1 VQNLVELGISRMILL
16 FNGNWWHIWEFRGG
30 MGEGR
35 RLKWKN
41 EGVENINRQLVV
53 EVEKVYGAR

>member
-1 VQNLVELGISRMILL
+1 
-16 FNGNWWHIWEFRGG
+16 